1 MDKQIEE
8 KIENIVIQAFVMMGY
23 TSDKDMA
30 SARGLSV
37 FLSMENLTTEQINDA
52 LMKHMRESSFPPKP
66 ADILKHANAV
76 DPEEEADF
84 MRRFAGQAMNP
95 YPSMYGIDNDVYT
108 VRTYL
113 GGLINLQTTEYEY
126 QKAIPSI
133 LAEYKKIK
141 SGQKA
146 MLETPENRIRREL
159 AEAKKE
165 IAEIENKKQLGGKK

>member
-1 MDKQIEE
+1 MKNDNKKTDLIIKAFIRTGRKLDEQTQMQARVLGDDVTKRGITAEALENALDRHAEE
-8 KIENIVIQAFVMMGY
+8 S
-23 TSDKDMA
+23 T
-30 SARGLSV
+30 
-37 FLSMENLTTEQINDA
+37 
-52 LMKHMRESSFPPKP
+52 FPPQL
-66 ADILKHANAV
+66 ADILKHINAV

>member
-1 MDKQIEE
+1 MKNDNKKTDLIIKAFIRAGRKLDEQTQM
-8 KIENIVIQAFVMMGY
+8 QARILGDDV
-23 TSDKDMA
+23 TK
-30 SARGLSV
+30 RGI
-37 FLSMENLTTEQINDA
+37 TTEA
-52 LMKHMRESSFPPKP
+52 LENSLDRHAEESTFPPQL
-66 ADILKHANAV
+66 ADILKYINAV

-113 GGLINLQTTEYEY
+113 GGLINSQTTEYEY